1 MLTVCIP
8 VYNKDVTMLVT
19 TLMKQIDASNENVKV
34 VLIDDK
40 SSSSIVQTN
49 SNISNDVH
57 FIPLDKNV
65 GRSKIRNKFLEH
77 TDSKHLLFLD
87 CDSKIINDNFIET
100 YLNYLNQHEPK
111 VLVGASVYGQNK
123 PSIQYRL
130 RWKYGR
136 IKESKTYSER
146 ISDSNFSF
154 KTNNF
159 IISRE
164 CFAEN
169 LFNETISGYG
179 HEDTLFG
186 YDIRK
191 KGIQIEHIDNPV
203 LNDIL
208 DTNREFILKT
218 EEGLHNLLVV
228 LQITNNDQDLTSKIK
243 LLKYYNRYRSS
254 GMFKLFFAV
263 AKKPIRYLLT
273 KGCASLFLLD
283 VYKLGYLIRIDSRK
297 NS

>member
-1 MLTVCIP
+1 MFEQV
-8 VYNKDVTMLVT
+8 
-19 TLMKQIDASNENVKV
+19 
-34 VLIDDK
+34 
-40 SSSSIVQTN
+40 
-49 SNISNDVH
+49 
-57 FIPLDKNV
+57 
-65 GRSKIRNKFLEH
+65 
-77 TDSKHLLFLD
+77 
-87 CDSKIINDNFIET
+87 
-100 YLNYLNQHEPK
+100 
-111 VLVGASVYGQNK
+111 
-123 PSIQYRL
+123 
-130 RWKYGR
+130 
-136 IKESKTYSER
+136 
-146 ISDSNFSF
+146 
-154 KTNNF
+154 TNNF
-159 IISRE
+159 IISRK